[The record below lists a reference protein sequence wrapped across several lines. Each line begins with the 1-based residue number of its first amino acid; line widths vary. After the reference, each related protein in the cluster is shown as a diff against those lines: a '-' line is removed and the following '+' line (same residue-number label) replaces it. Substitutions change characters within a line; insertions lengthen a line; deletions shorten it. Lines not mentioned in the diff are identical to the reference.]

1 MCMSDKIKYPKS
13 FYMHMALY
21 NHIVLLGQNQVPS
34 TFIHMAPVNHISM
47 IGQNKVPST
56 ILYTWLWSTIS
67 CWKDKTKYSQ
77 ILCIHGSIQPYC
89 INRTKSK
96 YPQTLCLNGS
106 GQPYPSPH
114 NYSINQSSYLNHSS
128 VLFIFIICTN
138 FWTTI
143 NNKDISFNFVI
154 FSSLHYTHG
163 T

>member
-13 FYMHMALY
+13 FYMHMALF

-47 IGQNKVPST
+47 VGQNKAPST
-56 ILYTWLWSTIS
+56 ILYTWLCSTIS

-89 INRTKSK
+89 IDRTKSK

-106 GQPYPSPH
+106 GQPYLH
-114 NYSINQSSYLNHSS
+114 HITIRSINP
-128 VLFIFIICTN
+128 VI
-138 FWTTI
+138 WTTVVFYLSS
-143 NNKDISFNFVI
+143 SFVPTFEQQ
-154 FSSLHYTHG
+154 
-163 T
+163 